1 LRITC
6 VGAGP
11 AGLYFSI
18 LAKLRDPEHE
28 VTVYERRAAGCGY
41 GWGVSFGPGLLQ
53 KLYGNDPESAREIED
68 ATLCWRDQSVDI
80 RGECV
85 NYGGTSDVYNI
96 NRPTLVEI
104 LGARAQRLGVQIRY
118 GEEITSPTQ
127 VPDSDLIVAADGL
140 NSRIRQSVDGFDT
153 TRVPTTD
160 RYIWLGT
167 EQPATAPAYHFIW
180 TDCGWIWSCIYGVR
194 SGLSTFVVHC
204 SQETW
209 AALEFDTMSVSESI
223 SLISDIFKEQLN
235 GHRLIGQVGD
245 ENNARWLSF
254 QSVNNRRWH
263 EGNIALIGD
272 CAHGTHFTA
281 GLGTTLAVEDALV
294 LAENLHGYDSLD
306 SALQAYGAQRS
317 AEVSLSQQQARL
329 SGQWFTDVCRYIDL
343 SPNQFATLL
352 HARRS
357 PLLPH
362 LPPRLYYVL
371 RQTRRKVVPVVK
383 AIYH

>member
-1 LRITC
+1 MRISC

-28 VTVYERRAAGCGY
+28 ITVYERRAAGCGY
-41 GWGVSFGPGLLQ
+41 GWGVSFGPDLVQ
-53 KLYGNDPESAREIED
+53 KLYANDVESAREIED
-68 ATLCWRDQSVDI
+68 ATLRWRDQSVDI
-80 RGECV
+80 RGESV
-85 NYGGTSDVYNI
+85 NYGGSVDVYNI
-96 NRPTLVEI
+96 NRPRLVEI
-104 LGARAQRLGVQIRY
+104 LGARAQQLGIQIRY
-118 GEEITSPTQ
+118 GEEITSPAQ

-140 NSRIRQSVDGFDT
+140 NSRMRESVGRFGT
-153 TRVPTTD
+153 ARVPTTD

-167 EQPATAPAYHFIW
+167 EMPSTAPAYHFIW
-180 TDCGWIWSCIYGVR
+180 TDYGWIWGCIYGVR

-209 AALEFDTMSVSESI
+209 VGLGFDTMSASESI
-223 SLISDIFKEQLN
+223 SLISEIFKEQLN

-245 ENNARWLSF
+245 ETNARWLSF
-254 QSVNNRRWH
+254 QSVNNQRWH

-281 GLGTTLAVEDALV
+281 GLGTTLAVEDAMALV
-294 LAENLHGYDSLD
+294 DNLHGHYSLE

-317 AEVSLSQQQARL
+317 AEVSRAQRQAWL
-329 SGQWFTDVCRYIDL
+329 SGQWFTDICRYIDL
-343 SPNQFATLL
+343 RPNQFATLM

-362 LPPRLYYVL
+362 LPPRVYYVI
-371 RQTRRKVVPVVK
+371 RQIRRKVVPVVK
-383 AIYH
+383 VIYS